1 MTDSIWPA
9 AAQRPWSTLDLGRF
23 PLTLGLAGLT
33 CALTP
38 AYVIRWRLAF
48 YPTTLLEVA
57 IVATVLAFAFES
69 WRLRA
74 MPVWRTPITYPAIA
88 FVLAGAISIV
98 ASPDHRAALGIY
110 RAYILE
116 PFAFGFVLINVLD
129 SFQRARVVLAGLGVA
144 GMVVGVAN
152 SAVILNALRH
162 HQVSP
167 GVTGPVTIY
176 TNANDIPLFLVPLIA
191 VAAAIALHHQD
202 RRLRIACVVF
212 LAVTVASVLLSFS
225 RGGYLALAAVA
236 FGLALSHRYRWRLVG
251 AAAAAGV
258 AIALIPPIRHRLAVE
273 LDFSNPQNT
282 LVGRFELWRVSLKM
296 LRDHIPFGAGL
307 SGFAQ
312 TIAPYWNPTH
322 TDRFIYPHNIV
333 LTFWSETG
341 LLGLAAF
348 AWLMFVGFQVSW
360 RGWRRPQLEWGPL
373 ELGVLLALVAVVV
386 HGLVDVPYFK
396 NDLAL
401 TFWAL
406 IGLAIAGST
415 THRPSPRRD
424 LVRPSP

>member
-1 MTDSIWPA
+1 MSESVGSALVD
-9 AAQRPWSTLDLGRF
+9 RPWSELELGRF

-33 CALTP
+33 CALIP
-38 AYVIRWRLAF
+38 AYVVRWHVAF
-48 YPTTLLEVA
+48 YPTTLLEAA
-57 IVATVLAFAFES
+57 IVLTVLAFAFES
-69 WRLRA
+69 WRQGA
-74 MPVWRTPITYPAIA
+74 TPVWRTPVTYPAIVFA
-88 FVLAGAISIV
+88 IAGAISV
-98 ASPDHRAALGIY
+98 FVSPDHRAALGIY
-110 RAYILE
+110 RAYLLE
-116 PFAFGFVLINVLD
+116 PIAFALVLVNVLD
-129 SFQRARVVLAGLGVA
+129 NFPRARVVLAGLGLAGIVVA
-144 GMVVGVAN
+144 IAN
-152 SAVILNALRH
+152 SVVILNALRH

-167 GVTGPVTIY
+167 GVTGPVTIF

-191 VAAAIALHHQD
+191 VAGAIALHGRD
-202 RRLRIACVVF
+202 SRLRIACVVF
-212 LAVTVASVLLSFS
+212 LLVAVPAVLLSFS

-251 AAAAAGV
+251 AAAVAGI
-258 AIALIPPIRHRLAVE
+258 AIALVPPIRHRLGVE
-273 LDFSNPQNT
+273 IDFSNPQNT
-282 LVGRFELWRVSLKM
+282 LVGRFELWRVSLRM
-296 LRDHIPFGAGL
+296 LRDHIPLGAGL

-312 TIAPYWNPTH
+312 TIAPYWNPSH

-348 AWLMFVGFQVSW
+348 TWLMVVGFSVTW
-360 RGWRRPQLEWGPL
+360 RGWRKPHAEWGPL

-406 IGLAIAGST
+406 IGLAVAGST
-415 THRPSPRRD
+415 TRLAWPRRD
-424 LVRPSP
+424 PARRSL